1 MKLNR
6 PPFSRNGADFVAPA
20 GFENA
25 THNKFFRII
34 DSYIKITERTCFDN
48 QFYQGL

>member
-1 MKLNR
+1 MKPIR

-34 DSYIKITERTCFDN
+34 DSEALVAKHNCFYK
-48 QFYQGL
+48 QLYQGF

>member
-1 MKLNR
+1 MKPIR

-25 THNKFFRII
+25 IQNKFFRII
-34 DSYIKITERTCFDN
+34 DSHTQITERTCSDK
-48 QFYQGL
+48 QLYQGL